1 MLVAKAKLRLSE
13 DIVGE
18 KELVQVVLDYAFKY
32 LRDYT
37 QQWYRSVVR
46 YLGPVT
52 WFVNKGD
59 GVTFPFRRNY
69 MVGDTYGELEHIF
82 YSTAF

>member
-32 LRDYT
+32 LRDYNNDIG
-37 QQWYRSVVR
+37 
-46 YLGPVT
+46 L
-52 WFVNKGD
+52 
-59 GVTFPFRRNY
+59 
-69 MVGDTYGELEHIF
+69 
-82 YSTAF
+82 